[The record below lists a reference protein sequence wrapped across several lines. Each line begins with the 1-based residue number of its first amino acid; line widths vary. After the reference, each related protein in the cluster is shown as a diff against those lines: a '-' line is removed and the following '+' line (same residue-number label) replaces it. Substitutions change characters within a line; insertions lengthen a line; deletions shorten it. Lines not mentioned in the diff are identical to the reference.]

1 MNMTSLKI
9 ITLCIILAFHACT
22 SRQGNSQ
29 VHNHNDIQ
37 FIESKDIVAGAE
49 RTALYFDR
57 LAGKSIGVICNHT
70 SLVGDV
76 HLVDTLL
83 RAGFNLEVIFSPEHG
98 FRGEAEAGA
107 EITDGTDRTTGVKI
121 ISLYGKK
128 KQPSPEELAGIDIL
142 VFDIQDVGVRFYT
155 YISTLALIME
165 SAAMQDIPVIV
176 TDRPNPNGF
185 YIDGPVLDTSFR
197 SFVGMHPVPVVYG
210 MTIGEYALMVNGEGW
225 LGDKKCDLT
234 VIPLS
239 GYDHGKLVKLSIKPS
254 PNLPDWQSIYLY
266 PSLCLFEGTI
276 ISVGRGTQSPFKV
289 FGHPDYRIGSYSFKP
304 VRIPGVSEKPPFEG
318 EVCYGVNLAGFAEN
332 YEYNDHHFTL
342 QYLISTHEYFNSR
355 TDYFNSY
362 FSKLSGSEQLRTDVM
377 NGITEDEI
385 KKSWEPELT
394 AFKSIRSKYL
404 LYPDFN

>member
-9 ITLCIILAFHACT
+9 ISLCIILAFHACT

-29 VHNHNDIQ
+29 VHNHNNIQ
-37 FIESKDIVAGAE
+37 FIESKDIIAGAD

-57 LAGKSIGVICNHT
+57 LTGKSIGVICNHT

-83 RAGFNLEVIFSPEHG
+83 RAGFTLKVIFSPEHG

-107 EITDGTDRTTGVKI
+107 EITDGTDKTTGVRI

-165 SAAMQDIPVIV
+165 SAAIQDIPVIV

-185 YIDGPVLDTSFR
+185 YIDGPVLDTNFR

-239 GYDHGKLVKLSIKPS
+239 GYDHGMLVKLDTKPS
-254 PNLPDWQSIYLY
+254 PNLPTWQSIYLY
-266 PSLCLFEGTI
+266 PSLCLFEGTM
-276 ISVGRGTQSPFKV
+276 ISVGRGTQTPFQV
-289 FGHPDYRIGSYSFKP
+289 FGHPDYGIGSYSFKP

-318 EVCYGVNLAGFAEN
+318 EVCYGVNLTDFAEN
-332 YEYNDHHFTL
+332 YDYNENHFTL
-342 QYLISTHEYFNSR
+342 QYLISTYEYFNSR

-362 FSKLSGSEQLRTDVM
+362 FSKLSGSELLRTDVI
-377 NGITEDEI
+377 NGIREDEI

-394 AFKSIRSKYL
+394 AFKRIRTKYL